1 MKLAYRGTPY
11 NYEPPTFEM
20 MESGLTG
27 KYRGQATRIGYVY
40 PRHLAALQPS
50 ANLKYRGV
58 PYSTPAGEVAMPV
71 AAARKVAVAP
81 PSFAAIRHQLSQQ
94 VAETHRSNLY
104 RNIEHRLQVAKER
117 GDQALIRLLEQEMRQ
132 IA

>member
-11 NYEPPTFEM
+11 TYEPPTFEM

-27 KYRGQATRIGYVY
+27 KYRGQATRISYVY

-58 PYSTPAGEVAMPV
+58 PYSTPAGEVAMPG
-71 AAARKVAVAP
+71 AARKVAVAQS
-81 PSFAAIRHQLSQQ
+81 SFAAIRAQLSQQ

-104 RNIEHRLQVAKER
+104 RNIEHRLQVAKEK
-117 GDQALIRLLEQEMRQ
+117 GDQALIRLLEREMQQ